1 MADILTKEDLKAA
14 LDDLPGWTQV
24 DGRDAI
30 FKALEFKTFNEAFGC
45 MSRIALMAERIDHHP
60 EWFNVYNKIE
70 ITLTTHSASGVTD
83 LDIRLARFINQAA
96 GE

>member
-60 EWFNVYNKIE
+60 EWFNVYKTVKV
-70 ITLTTHSASGVTD
+70 TLTTHDTGGLSD
-83 LDIRLARFINQAA
+83 LDLKLAKRMDALA
-96 GE
+96 G

>member
-30 FKALEFKTFNEAFGC
+30 FKALEFKTIIPNGS
-45 MSRIALMAERIDHHP
+45 MS
-60 EWFNVYNKIE
+60 
-70 ITLTTHSASGVTD
+70 T
-83 LDIRLARFINQAA
+83 IRSRLR
-96 GE
+96 